1 MSEVISDN
9 PLDGVEQYSFTHEEV
24 LQFAQANRI
33 RFVQA
38 VRKECG
44 GDEGIVTLDPERQA
58 NYLRTLD
65 QIAKQVLDVQKLKQD
80 KENTEAQN
88 DFIAAMIVE
97 SARKRNI
104 QRSRETEEQ
113 RAIVPNPSTLP
124 VKPLVNGEMDIGDR
138 IENYQEYKL
147 RTGQAEHQDP

>member
-1 MSEVISDN
+1 MSEEISNN
-9 PLDGVEQYSFTHEEV
+9 PLDGINDYSFSHDEV
-24 LQFAQANRI
+24 LLFAQANRI

-65 QIAKQVLDVQKLKQD
+65 QIAKQALDIQKLKQD
-80 KENTEAQN
+80 KENNEAQN
-88 DFIAAMIVE
+88 DIIATLIVE

-104 QRSRETEEQ
+104 QRSRENEQ
-113 RAIVPNPSTLP
+113 QSIVPNPSVLP
-124 VKPLVNGEMDIGDR
+124 KKELVPGEMHIGDR
-138 IENYQEYKL
+138 IENYQEYKI
-147 RTGQAEHQDP
+147 RTGQTESQDL